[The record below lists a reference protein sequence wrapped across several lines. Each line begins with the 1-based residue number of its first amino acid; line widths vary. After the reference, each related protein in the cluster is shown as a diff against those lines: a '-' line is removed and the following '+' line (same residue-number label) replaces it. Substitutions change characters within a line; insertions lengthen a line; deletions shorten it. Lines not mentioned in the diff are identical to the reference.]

1 MAGSMRVGI
10 GYDSHPLVA
19 GRKLVL
25 GGVEIPFD
33 KGLDGWSDA
42 DVLTHAVMDALLG
55 AIASGNIGTHFPPGD
70 PRYKRV
76 SSLVLLSQVRAELE
90 EKGWKVDNIDTTII
104 AQKPKLKDYIDP
116 MRQSISKT
124 LGVKISQ
131 VSVKASTSNNLG
143 FVGREEGMAACAV
156 ALLSSK

>member
-1 MAGSMRVGI
+1 MRVGI
-10 GYDSHPLVA
+10 GFDSHPLVA
-19 GRKLVL
+19 GRRLVL
-25 GGVEIPFD
+25 GGVDIPFE

-42 DVLTHAVMDALLG
+42 DVLTHAIMDALLG

-70 PRYKRV
+70 PRYKGA
-76 SSLVLLSQVRAELE
+76 SSLVLLQSVKAELE
-90 EKGWKVDNIDTTII
+90 EKGWKVDNIDATII
-104 AQKPKLKDYIDP
+104 AQRPRLKDFIDP
-116 MRQSISKT
+116 IRQKLSQT
-124 LGVKISQ
+124 LGVDISQ